1 MLYINMSSTDQDFRD
16 EFKPL
21 HIPAHYMPDDSDE
34 DKVIY
39 ALAQLEEG
47 TPDEV
52 ALELSKHDSSLDTE
66 HFKTKAA
73 SILHILY
80 EKGLIKGV
88 PYGNTMAYNL
98 SKITRANDGA
108 VDPEL
113 LAPGL
118 D

>member
-1 MLYINMSSTDQDFRD
+1 MSVSDQDFRE

-34 DKVIY
+34 DKIIY

-52 ALELSKHDSSLDTE
+52 AMEISKHDSSINAE

-73 SILHILY
+73 SVLHILY
-80 EKGLIKGV
+80 EKGLIKGINKNGAT
-88 PYGNTMAYNL
+88 YYNL
-98 SKITRANDGA
+98 SKITKANDGA
-108 VDPEL
+108 IDPEL

>member
-1 MLYINMSSTDQDFRD
+1 MSSTDQDFRD

-21 HIPAHYMPDDSDE
+21 HIPAHYMPMDSDK

-39 ALAQLEEG
+39 ALAQIEEG
-47 TPDEV
+47 TADDV
-52 ALELSKHDSSLDTE
+52 AVEISKHDSSTDVGY
-66 HFKTKAA
+66 FKTQAA
-73 SILHILY
+73 SILHVLY
-80 EKGLIKGV
+80 EKGLIKGSKI
-88 PYGNTMAYNL
+88 GETTTYNL
-98 SKITRANDGA
+98 SKITHANDGA